1 MSGLITLCQRDA
13 VNLLVDGAGYDS
25 GGIVRAV
32 MSKAFAI
39 PHLSAVIATRGSAVA
54 LPFVGT
60 RLSALFSS
68 FDELA
73 AGVES
78 ELPKIIEDAE
88 ELFAMSGSAS
98 TEMAVVGWSEKD
110 NTGKAFTIQTGD
122 VSDTRDEYA
131 DSEQPES
138 FKLIERPAAFVLPA
152 PDAEIM
158 QQADFRSDIDIEK
171 LIPEIDL
178 LQIMEMQRQSLI
190 ELNGQP
196 TYVVGG
202 LALLST
208 VARSGTIT
216 QRVIHRWP
224 DEIGE
229 QILPVE
235 IDDWKA
241 WRNELAIRR
250 IPAGLSRLQRE
261 RYEKKAKKGTLR
273 AA

>member
-1 MSGLITLCQRDA
+1 
-13 VNLLVDGAGYDS
+13 
-25 GGIVRAV
+25 
-32 MSKAFAI
+32 
-39 PHLSAVIATRGSAVA
+39 
-54 LPFVGT
+54 LPFIGT
-60 RLSALFSS
+60 RISALFSS
-68 FDELA
+68 FDELVS
-73 AGVES
+73 GVEA
-78 ELPKIIEDAE
+78 ELPKIIDDAE

-98 TEMAVVGWSEKD
+98 TEMAVVGWSEKGD
-110 NTGKAFTIQTGD
+110 IGKAFTIQTGD

-131 DSEQPES
+131 DVEQPDS

-152 PDAEIM
+152 PSAEIL
-158 QQADFRSDIDIEK
+158 QQADFRGDADIEK

-178 LQIMEMQRQSLI
+178 LQILEMQRQSLI
-190 ELNGQP
+190 DLNGQP
-196 TYVVGG
+196 SYVVGG

-208 VARSGTIT
+208 VARGGTIT

-229 QILPVE
+229 PILPEE

-241 WRNELAIRR
+241 WRNELAIKR
-250 IPAGLSRLQRE
+250 IPTGLSRLQRE